1 MVTYVIKSLIHFKCH
16 FRKDIITS
24 FLLAFLEIKYNLSN
38 TSTQKEKYFIFLWPS
53 FRKIICRPWHL
64 ICVSDCVKFTS
75 FSIIVETHVGVHLN
89 WEIHNAGKNPGGEKS
104 EKIEISIREEIEN
117 YSHDHVNKTVSL
129 KKKQQLHEC
138 IRNMNVQINTDI
150 IFTIWFIIYLHLLKV
165 VCVELCKQFV
175 RGVFVAH
182 QDKQLLSLHIQLRPL
197 IVDIQ
202 WFRSAGNQLPVPIR

>member
-16 FRKDIITS
+16 SRKDIITS

-38 TSTQKEKYFIFLWPS
+38 TQREKYFIFLWPS
-53 FRKIICRPWHL
+53 FREIICRPWHL

-129 KKKQQLHEC
+129 KK
-138 IRNMNVQINTDI
+138 NNSYMNALE
-150 IFTIWFIIYLHLLKV
+150 IWM
-165 VCVELCKQFV
+165 
-175 RGVFVAH
+175 
-182 QDKQLLSLHIQLRPL
+182 
-197 IVDIQ
+197 
-202 WFRSAGNQLPVPIR
+202 FRSIQILSSQYDSLFIYIFLRSYV